1 MIKIFNKILVIIA
14 LGLFISGCNSVKKA
28 FDPERKNS
36 SQEFLVEK
44 KSPLSMPPEFDEL
57 PVPSNESVDKE
68 SSISNIESLII
79 KKKNDEKLKN
89 IESDKN
95 FEQSILE
102 KIKNN

>member
-28 FDPERKNS
+28 FDPQRKNS

-57 PVPSNESVDKE
+57 PVPRNTVQENQDQKDNLKE
-68 SSISNIESLII
+68 LIT
-79 KKKNDEKLKN
+79 KKKLSQIELDQIPN
-89 IESDKN
+89 IDKN
-95 FEQSILE
+95 FEDILLD
-102 KIKNN
+102 KIK